1 VIKQNFR
8 ITFLL
13 ETENDDFIIELE
25 KIIHTKIIIFDSNT
39 PESDYNRFLSSINES
54 FNKFRKELLP

>member
-1 VIKQNFR
+1 MIKQNIK

-13 ETENDDFIIELE
+13 ETENDDSIITLE
-25 KIIHTKIIIFDSNT
+25 KIIHTKIIIFDK
-39 PESDYNRFLSSINES
+39 EADYNRFLSSINES